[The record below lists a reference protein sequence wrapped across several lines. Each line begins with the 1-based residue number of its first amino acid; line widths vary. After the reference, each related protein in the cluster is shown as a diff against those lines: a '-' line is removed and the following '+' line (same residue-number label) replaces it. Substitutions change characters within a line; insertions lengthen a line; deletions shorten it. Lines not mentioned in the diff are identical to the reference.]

1 MVRISP
7 APQAEWPEEIATFI
21 AGFRSAA
28 RGGAPAEGRPSGA
41 NLLGTLVRH
50 PALAKAFLTF
60 NGHVLSGSTLSYRQ
74 RELLI
79 LRVAFLRQCGYE
91 WAQHVLRGKEAGLR
105 DDEVARIGATPDAP
119 GWSAVDR
126 SLLMAADELIAD
138 GTVSGDT
145 WAALA
150 GEFDE
155 QQLMDVVF
163 TVGTY
168 ELVAMALRSFDV
180 QPEAELLPHLL
191 TDR

>member
-1 MVRISP
+1 M
-7 APQAEWPEEIATFI
+7 
-21 AGFRSAA
+21 
-28 RGGAPAEGRPSGA
+28 
-41 NLLGTLVRH
+41 LGTLVRH

-105 DDEVARIGATPDAP
+105 DDEVARISATPDVP
-119 GWSAVDR
+119 GWSVADR
-126 SLLMAADELIAD
+126 ALLTAADELIMD
-138 GTVSGDT
+138 GAVSADT
-145 WAALA
+145 WGALA

-155 QQLMDVVF
+155 QQMMDVVF

-191 TDR
+191 TYR